1 MKNINQNE
9 FKSEVRE
16 FRGVALVD
24 FYADWCGPCKMLSPL
39 LDEMSKA
46 NNDAEVRFL
55 KMNVDSNPAIAEM
68 LGIMSIPTVV
78 IFKDGKIVKQKVGVA
93 SKEEY
98 VMAIGDAKRSEASAS
113 KKVTVFSTPTCPYCH
128 MVKAYLKEKQVEFE
142 DIDVSMDQT
151 KAEEMVGRSGKMGV
165 PQLWIGDQVVV
176 GFNQPQINMILGI
189 R

>member
-9 FKSEVRE
+9 FKTEVRE

-46 NNDAEVRFL
+46 NHDPEVKFL
-55 KMNVDSNPAIAEM
+55 KMNVDTDPAIPQM

-78 IFKDGKIVKQKVGVA
+78 IFKDGQIVKQKVGVA

-98 VMAIGDAKRSEASAS
+98 VMAIGDAKRSESPVS
-113 KKVTVFSTPTCPYCH
+113 NKVTVFSTPTCPYCH
-128 MVKAYLKEKQVEFE
+128 MVKNYLKEKEVEFE
-142 DIDVSMDQT
+142 DFDVSADQE
-151 KAEEMVGRSGKMGV
+151 KAEQMVARSGQMGV
-165 PQLWIGDQVVV
+165 PQLWIGDQVVM
-176 GFNQPQINMILGI
+176 GFNVPQINMILGI